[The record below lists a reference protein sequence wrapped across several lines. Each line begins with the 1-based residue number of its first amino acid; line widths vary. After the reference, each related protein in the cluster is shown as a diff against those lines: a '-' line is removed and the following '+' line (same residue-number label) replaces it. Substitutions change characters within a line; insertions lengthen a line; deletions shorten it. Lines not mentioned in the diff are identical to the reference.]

1 MAQPEAPRSSAFD
14 AVIEALYRVF
24 ARYAPRGVVMGC
36 PHCLSEE
43 EMARLTAT
51 PLRAHTG
58 ESLGHYTFKA
68 MTTWGVE
75 SDFKYF
81 LPRIL
86 ELFPFQEF
94 GAVSA
99 ELLAKKILHAGWKAW
114 PEEERIAVQAY
125 VEAVWDLLLTRE
137 VGSLLLQAE
146 NVLGWAVRLV
156 DDVGPLLS
164 TWERTS
170 TPSADVHLARMVEAF
185 GYKPE
190 LAPKELGS
198 HGATVARWLFRAQ
211 IQQRLENAFFANP
224 SGPYSD
230 ELSSSADILNWKN
243 GES

>member
-1 MAQPEAPRSSAFD
+1 
-14 AVIEALYRVF
+14 
-24 ARYAPRGVVMGC
+24 MGC
-36 PHCLSEE
+36 PHCVSEE

-58 ESLGHYTFKA
+58 ESLGRYAFKA

-86 ELFPFQEF
+86 ELFPFQDLD
-94 GAVSA
+94 AVSP
-99 ELLAKKILHAGWKAW
+99 ELVARKIFDAGWKDW
-114 PEEERIAVQAY
+114 PEEERVAVRAY
-125 VEAVWDLLLTRE
+125 VEAVWDLLLTHE

-146 NVLGWAVRLV
+146 DVLGWAVRLIG
-156 DDVGPLLS
+156 DVGPLLS

-170 TPSADVHLARMVEAF
+170 TQAADVHLARLVEAF
-185 GYKPE
+185 GYTPE
-190 LAPKELGS
+190 RAPKELGS
-198 HGATVARWLFRAQ
+198 GGATVARWLFRAQ
-211 IQQRLENAFFANP
+211 TQQRLENAFFTNP
-224 SGPYSD
+224 DGPYSA